1 MTPSAEKP
9 IILLAFGETTQR
21 SNLRDEAAE
30 LHDIFQQSE
39 LGRLCEVVERQNAS
53 IAELFEL
60 CQNPDFWRRLAIFHF
75 GGHARSGAAFLEP
88 LNGGGDQGAALP
100 FSQFLGRQT
109 GFQLFFV
116 NSCASPELIAAL
128 RAPGKVVIGTSSLI
142 DEQIAVEFCSRFYRS
157 LVSGSPIRTAYYE
170 AEAAIQMAYGRDER
184 RKLYKAGASLDDR
197 LPWNLYLRPG
207 AEYNADWS
215 LAEAVGNP
223 LFGLPPLPKMK
234 KLPAS
239 PFRYLCWFRRKDAEL
254 FFGRGFQIRELF
266 DKVTAPRTAPI
277 ILFYGQSG
285 VGKSSLLKA
294 GLLPRLEGDYA
305 IHYLRRQPELGL
317 RATLAALFPET
328 KEPATSINQAWRNLE
343 AELDKPL
350 IIILDQVEE
359 AYTHSFNHSDQ
370 ELADFIEAL
379 DTLFGPPAPPL
390 RGKLVLGFRLEWLA
404 DIEARFKEHKL
415 FHTKVLL
422 ENLDRPSTIEA
433 ITGVSRSPRLQQHYG
448 ITVDPNLPE
457 VIAGDLL
464 ADRQAAIAPT
474 LQILLT
480 KMWRARAEAQTAPHF
495 SLDLY
500 QGLNKE
506 GLWLEDFVDQQLASL
521 GKQHPAAVNS
531 GLALDILM
539 FHTTP
544 LGTGAKRSTTQL
556 FETYPHQKAILPPLI
571 EACKNLYL
579 LSQTSTGQQGR
590 LPMTQLAHDALTPL
604 IRRRFGESDR
614 PGQRARRILE
624 TAVREWR
631 GQTPGTLLDK
641 QSLALVE
648 QGRPGMR
655 APTPQEE
662 ALIKKTREIIIPP
675 KLEAS
680 LFPTGLAVL
689 EFIPDE
695 KLDISAKAYT
705 KLKRFGWFIWG
716 TIWLIIGTILLAGL
730 IVGRVTGGAGL
741 NHVRNALNSLK
752 VAFKGEAVLFDFKA
766 KLARKRSRS
775 DELRSSQVSYEI
787 KNKRQGKVG
796 QLIVDEQV
804 FYKTK
809 PLPSKKA
816 VKEQIIPFWR
826 ALNFALDYDVI
837 DEDVDEEA

>member
-1 MTPSAEKP
+1 MIPSAEKP
-9 IILLAFGETTQR
+9 IILLAFGEATQR
-21 SNLRDEAAE
+21 PNLRAEATE
-30 LHDIFQQSE
+30 LGDIFQQSE

-53 IAELFEL
+53 IAELFDL

-75 GGHARSGAAFLEP
+75 GGHAQSGAAFLEP

-128 RAPGKVVIGTSSLI
+128 RAPGKVVIGTAPLI

-170 AEAAIQMAYGRDER
+170 AEAAIQMAHGRDER
-184 RKLYKAGASLDDR
+184 RTLYQADAPLKDH

-207 AEYNADWS
+207 AEYNAKWS
-215 LAEAVGNP
+215 LAEAVDNP
-223 LFGLPPLPKMK
+223 LFGLPVLPDQPLPEQ
-234 KLPAS
+234 
-239 PFRYLCWFRRKDAEL
+239 PFRHLRWFRCEDAEL

-285 VGKSSLLKA
+285 VGKSSLLEA

-317 RATLAALFPET
+317 RATLAALFPEA

-359 AYTHSFNHSDQ
+359 AYTHLPSDSDR
-370 ELADFIEAL
+370 EVANFIEAL

-390 RGKLVLGFRLEWLA
+390 RGKLVLGFRQEWLA
-404 DIEARFKEHKL
+404 DIETRLKERKL
-415 FHTKVLL
+415 FHAKVLL
-422 ENLDRPSTIEA
+422 ENLDRRSTIEA

-448 ITVDPNLPE
+448 VTIDPNLPE
-457 VIAGDLL
+457 VIADDLL
-464 ADRQAAIAPT
+464 ADRQAVIAPT

-480 KMWRARAEAQTAPHF
+480 KMWDRTTETQAAPHF

-500 QGLNKE
+500 QSLKKE
-506 GLWLEDFVDQQLASL
+506 GLLLEDFVDQQLAAL
-521 GKQHPAAVNS
+521 AKQHPEAVNA

-544 LGTGAKRSTTQL
+544 LGTSAKRSTEQ
-556 FETYPHQKAILPPLI
+556 FSESYPHQEASDLVR
-571 EACKNLYL
+571 ACKRLYL
-579 LSQTSTGQQGR
+579 LSQTFAGQGQPST
-590 LPMTQLAHDALTPL
+590 TQLAHDALTPL
-604 IRRRFGESDR
+604 IRRRFRESDR
-614 PGQRARRILE
+614 PGQRARLILE
-624 TAVREWR
+624 TAMREWQ
-631 GQTPGTLLDK
+631 GQARGTLLDK

-648 QGRPGMR
+648 QGQPGMR
-655 APTPQEE
+655 ALTPQEE
-662 ALIKKTREIIIPP
+662 ALIQKTREIITPP
-675 KLEAS
+675 KLEEN
-680 LFPTGLAVL
+680 LFPDGLAVL

-695 KLDISAKAYT
+695 KLDISARAYT
-705 KLKRFGWFIWG
+705 KLKRLGWFIWG
-716 TIWLIIGTILLAGL
+716 ILWLIIGTILLAGL

-787 KNKRQGKVG
+787 KNKRRGKVG

-837 DEDVDEEA
+837 DEDIAEES